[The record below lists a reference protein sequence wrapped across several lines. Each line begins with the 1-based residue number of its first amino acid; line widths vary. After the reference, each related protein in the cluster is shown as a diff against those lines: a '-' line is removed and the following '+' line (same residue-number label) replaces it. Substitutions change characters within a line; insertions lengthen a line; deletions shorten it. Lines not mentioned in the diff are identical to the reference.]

1 MNQIEPIDRIGYI
14 LLVFSSFFV
23 DDESPYFVSYYSFC
37 NHGLFLSFQDW
48 RYLFVNRSRLGNIR
62 SSLYFFEE
70 LERFHSTAMWCSVLH
85 LMDAGDSGRNKV
97 ISLFLTI
104 YSSCFVIRVPLW
116 AIWAGGSLYLYKPGR
131 IIAVNELV
139 WQDTE
144 NPVQTELISL
154 RMWFDCHAMA
164 DVAVTVR
171 VRQVRLTAIL
181 P

>member
-23 DDESPYFVSYYSFC
+23 DDGSPYFVSYYSFC

-48 RYLFVNRSRLGNIR
+48 RYPFVSRSRLGNIL

-85 LMDAGDSGRNKV
+85 LMDAGDSGRNIV

-104 YSSCFVIRVPLW
+104 CSSYFVIRVPLW
-116 AIWAGGSLYLYKPGR
+116 AIWAGGSLYLIQTGHRIFSSHRACLTRHREPGPNWTYLSSD
-131 IIAVNELV
+131 VV
-139 WQDTE
+139 W
-144 NPVQTELISL
+144 
-154 RMWFDCHAMA
+154 
-164 DVAVTVR
+164 
-171 VRQVRLTAIL
+171 L
-181 P
+181 PHYGCCNSYS